1 MFSSRINC
9 SRKVRQSTRGEFVM
23 MSDVDDGEE
32 VQVVDVVGAMPIVQA
47 SGTLGSCSTKSAC
60 LAKVEFSSLVTAII

>member
-32 VQVVDVVGAMPIVQA
+32 GLTALERDFLEEGAYDVFSVVKGADHIR
-47 SGTLGSCSTKSAC
+47 LKGSHG
-60 LAKVEFSSLVTAII
+60 ERN